1 MIRLE
6 LHVEINFYFNLI
18 LNYEACKL
26 SKHFL
31 KFVFEIFPAK
41 SCCEFRSYPS
51 GVIVVE
57 GFGCGRAKGPSPL
70 RGLLESE
77 TGVQP
82 IEQAIRPQQPHGSSP
97 LSYAKIVH
105 SNGEQ

>member
-57 GFGCGRAKGPSPL
+57 GFGCGRAKGPPIVQTF
-70 RGLLESE
+70 GEPNDNDPE
-77 TGVQP
+77 GVQ
-82 IEQAIRPQQPHGSSP
+82 AI
-97 LSYAKIVH
+97 
-105 SNGEQ
+105 